1 MGSSKRF
8 LENCKAVDR
17 LKEYGVND
25 AVSILKDGKPVKFDE
40 TVEVAVNLG
49 IDPRHSDQIVRGT
62 VALPHG
68 TGKDVKVLVFAKGD
82 KVAEAEAAGADFVG
96 GAEFVTKIKEGWT
109 DIDVIVS
116 TPDMM
121 AEVGKIGRIL
131 GPRGLMPNPKSGT
144 VTMDVAK
151 AVSELKAG
159 KIEFRC
165 EKNGIVHVGV
175 GKLSFE
181 ADQISANII
190 SFMDAIMRARPA
202 ASKGTYLKKISVSS
216 AMGPGLRID
225 KASVI

>member
-1 MGSSKRF
+1 VFDVS
-8 LENCKAVDR
+8 E
-17 LKEYGVND
+17 
-25 AVSILKDGKPVKFDE
+25 AVSILKEGTPVKFDE

-49 IDPRHSDQIVRGT
+49 VDPRHSDQIVRGT

-68 TGKDVKVLVFAKGD
+68 TGKDIKVLVFAKGD

-109 DIDVIVS
+109 GIDVIVA

-175 GKLSFE
+175 AKLSFE
-181 ADQISANII
+181 ADHISANIK
-190 SFMDAIMRARPA
+190 SFMEAIMRAKPA
-202 ASKGTYLKKISVSS
+202 ASKGTYLKKVSVSS
-216 AMGPGLRID
+216 TMGPGLRID
-225 KASVI
+225 KASVV

>member
-1 MGSSKRF
+1 M
-8 LENCKAVDR
+8 ENCKAVDH
-17 LKEYGVND
+17 LKEYGVD
-25 AVSILKDGKPVKFDE
+25 EAVSILKDGKPVKFDE

>member
-1 MGSSKRF
+1 MKSSKRY
-8 LENCKAVDR
+8 LENCKAVKN
-17 LKEYGVND
+17 LKEYAVSE
-25 AVSILKDGKPVKFDE
+25 AVSIIKDGKPVKFDE
-40 TVEVAVNLG
+40 TIEVAVNLG
-49 IDPRHSDQIVRGT
+49 VDPRHADQIVRGT

-109 DIDVIVS
+109 DIDVIVA

-144 VTMDVAK
+144 VTMDVVK

-165 EKNGIVHVGV
+165 EKNGIVQVGV
-175 GKLSFE
+175 AKLSFE
-181 ADQISANII
+181 ADHISANIK
-190 SFMDAIMRARPA
+190 SFMEAIMRAKPA
-202 ASKGTYLKKISVSS
+202 ASKGTYLKKVSVSS
-216 AMGPGLRID
+216 TMSPGLRID
-225 KASVI
+225 KASVV

>member
-17 LKEYGVND
+17 LKEYDVNE
-25 AVSILKDGKPVKFDE
+25 AVAILKDGKPVKFDE

-216 AMGPGLRID
+216 TMSPGLRID